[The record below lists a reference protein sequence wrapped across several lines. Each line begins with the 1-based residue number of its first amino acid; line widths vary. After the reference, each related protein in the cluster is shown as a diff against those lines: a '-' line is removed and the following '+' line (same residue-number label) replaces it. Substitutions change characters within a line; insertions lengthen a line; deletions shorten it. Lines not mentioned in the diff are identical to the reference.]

1 VNQSKTKNFHAL
13 ALPHFESDLFMF
25 KISSALS
32 QRFAGVILIFLGV
45 IANQWILTQAFSPD
59 GVIEQTSLKLTIWMF
74 DLACVLAGSL
84 LLVFGMTAL
93 ERVYRHAS
101 WAVLVISAVLL
112 GLWLV
117 AVEQIY
123 FEWGLFRVLGAD
135 FALYAAQAN
144 VLRSGDTTGIYD
156 LQALQPRLQEIH
168 DLYAHQAVQA
178 IQVPYPPL
186 FAWLFRPF
194 IAPEPHIGFILWS
207 ILNALAG
214 LYLAW
219 RAATFF
225 HDRERPVVVL
235 LILSSYPVIFALIV
249 GQPILIFACA
259 LAHCYL
265 ALRAGNDF
273 RAGLYLSLL
282 LFKPQY
288 GFLLGPVLIWKRRW
302 TAVAGVAVGAV
313 AIITGSVLVA
323 GVSTVLQYPRAVTG
337 MVGFRTDFPTAMINW
352 HALILWLY
360 PHISDPSGM
369 MIETVLN
376 GLTIL
381 LVGIAWKGPWQPGDQ
396 RFPLLISVTLV
407 ATLLANH
414 HSHQHGG
421 ALLAVPLAAAVAQA
435 DLSRFTRL
443 VIVGMCLL
451 PALSYTLM
459 FFLDIPLASRFLT
472 ISLLVCYAALLA
484 ELWTLRTTIKDSS
497 KASLLKVQ
505 TA

>member
-1 VNQSKTKNFHAL
+1 LSVQLLSRFTL
-13 ALPHFESDLFMF
+13 M
-25 KISSALS
+25 ITYSSAL
-32 QRFAGVILIFLGV
+32 RERIFGATLIVVGVIS
-45 IANQWILTQAFSPD
+45 NQWILTQAFSPD
-59 GVIEQTSLKLTIWMF
+59 GMIEQTSLKLTIWIF
-74 DLACVLAGSL
+74 DILCILAGSVL
-84 LLVFGMTAL
+84 FLFGSAAL
-93 ERVYRHAS
+93 ERVYHHAS
-101 WAVLVISAVLL
+101 WGVLLISAVLL
-112 GLWLV
+112 GLWLI

-123 FEWGLFRVLGAD
+123 ASWGLFRVLGAD

-144 VLRSGDTTGIYD
+144 VLRSGDATGIYS

-168 DLYAHQAVQA
+168 DQYVHQTTHA

-194 IAPEPHIGFILWS
+194 TLPEPHVGFILWS

-219 RAATFF
+219 RAAAFF
-225 HDRERPVVVL
+225 HDRERPVVAL
-235 LILSSYPVIFALIV
+235 LILTSYPVIFALIV

-313 AIITGSVLVA
+313 AIIAGSVLVA

-369 MIETVLN
+369 MLETVLN

-381 LVGIAWKGPWQPGDQ
+381 LIGIAWKGPWQPGDQ

-421 ALLAVPLAAAVAQA
+421 ALLAMPLAAAVAQA
-435 DLSRFTRL
+435 DLSRITRL
-443 VIVGMCLL
+443 VIIATCLL
-451 PALSYTLM
+451 PALSYTVM

-472 ISLLVCYAALLA
+472 VSLLICYAALLA
-484 ELWTLRTTIKDSS
+484 ELWVRRRTVQDSS
-497 KASLLKVQ
+497 KGSLVRVQ
-505 TA
+505 AT